1 MVIIH
6 PDPSGS
12 ARGVLGLITYPNLE
26 RRGVLHFSQ
35 LSHFPNHSC
44 PSRACPVPPSA
55 PVPHTH
61 TMLPLCANYSSS
73 CASSFPLLGIEPMA
87 FPWVDKPST
96 ALLPSDLPNIPL
108 LDVSI
113 FFNLFFKNFGNV
125 CNVFIDPPQ
134 SLSTLQGQPH
144 PPHSF
149 PYSMCV
155 SHLELKTSHSL
166 PFDQF

>member
-1 MVIIH
+1 MEVQEESWVSLLTQTWRGEEFYIFLNSAISPIIPAH
-6 PDPSGS
+6 PVH
-12 ARGVLGLITYPNLE
+12 VLFLP
-26 RRGVLHFSQ
+26 Q
-35 LSHFPNHSC
+35 P
-44 PSRACPVPPSA
+44 